1 MLLVKMILEEHQRSL
16 KLENKN
22 INLCISMLGNITNQL
37 FNLYKDNK
45 GISTEI
51 QILKITKT
59 NK

>member
-22 INLCISMLGNITNQL
+22 INLCISMLGNKTNQL